1 MARAS
6 LRRLSARLA
15 VPVKALMHRFPGLNA
30 AVWNVQYRLGMWN
43 YIDSG
48 TGAQVMALLEKYT
61 DRPKILDLGCG
72 KSINIRLTADK
83 YRHYHGV
90 DISVNA
96 IQTARR
102 LARPDTSFEVA
113 DILRYE
119 TGQRYS
125 AILLREVLYYL
136 PDEQIA
142 EFLRRIAGFL
152 EPAGKIFIQLWDT
165 STYTQSL
172 DIVRHSGLRVLEEQ
186 VTRANGDPESPESI
200 VMVLATPTG

>member
-1 MARAS
+1 MGSAS
-6 LRRLSARLA
+6 FLRLPPRPA
-15 VPVKALMHRFPGLNA
+15 VPVKALMHRFPRLNA

-48 TGAQVMALLEKYT
+48 SGAQIRALLEKYA

-72 KSINIRLTADK
+72 RTINTGLTADK

-90 DISVNA
+90 DISMNA

-102 LARPDTSFEVA
+102 LARPNTSFEAA

-119 TGQRYS
+119 TGQRYD

-136 PDEQIA
+136 PAEKVA

-152 EPAGKIFIQLWDT
+152 EPVGKIFIQFWDA
-165 STYTQSL
+165 SACMQSI
-172 DIVRHSGLRVLEEQ
+172 DIVRNSGLRVLEEQ
-186 VTRANGDPESPESI
+186 VTRANGGPESI
-200 VMVLATPTG
+200 IIVLALRTG

>member
-1 MARAS
+1 MVSARS
-6 LRRLSARLA
+6 LRPLSRLA
-15 VPVKALMHRFPGLNA
+15 VPVKASMRRLPRLNA

-48 TGAQVMALLEKYT
+48 SGAQIVALLDKYT
-61 DRPKILDLGCG
+61 VRPQILDLGCG
-72 KSINIRLTADK
+72 RSINIGLSAGK

-113 DILRYE
+113 DILGYE
-119 TGQRYS
+119 TARRYD

-136 PDEQIA
+136 PAEQVPG
-142 EFLRRIAGFL
+142 FLRRIAGFL
-152 EPAGKIFIQLWDT
+152 EPAGTIFIQFWDAGACA
-165 STYTQSL
+165 QSV
-172 DIVRHSGLRVLEEQ
+172 DIVRNSGLRVLEEQ
-186 VTRANGDPESPESI
+186 VSRANGGPESI
-200 VMVLATPTG
+200 IMVLATRTG